1 MIESMLIAGFLGL
14 PAAMLTAML
23 LKRRCLA
30 RYFYKV
36 SLIFVPTC
44 VLAFGPGK
52 SVSAFV
58 GHKGQ
63 TVHMDTD
70 AKDKAKTTKDKVKA
84 ASLIEQAH
92 IVIDINRRY
101 YKFYGK
107 PSETVV
113 GGGSRTVPAYQQ
125 LEWGGA
131 INSPRRAWK
140 NKVSNFDL

>member
-30 RYFYKV
+30 RYFYKA
-36 SLIFVPTC
+36 SLIFVATC

-52 SVSAFV
+52 FVSAFV

-84 ASLIEQAH
+84 ASLIEQAP

-113 GGGSRTVPAYQQ
+113 GGVLERSLCISCRTKLCCCISGNNLQ
-125 LEWGGA
+125 
-131 INSPRRAWK
+131 
-140 NKVSNFDL
+140 KVGISWF

>member
-30 RYFYKV
+30 RYFYKA
-36 SLIFVPTC
+36 SLIFVATC

-52 SVSAFV
+52 SVSAFG

-84 ASLIEQAH
+84 ASLIEQAP

-113 GGGSRTVPAYQQ
+113 GGGLERSQ
-125 LEWGGA
+125 LTNNWNGGRDKLTEA
-131 INSPRRAWK
+131 GVEK
-140 NKVSNFDL
+140 

>member
-30 RYFYKV
+30 RYFYKA
-36 SLIFVPTC
+36 SLIFVATC

-52 SVSAFV
+52 FVSAFG

-84 ASLIEQAH
+84 ASLIEQAP
-92 IVIDINRRY
+92 IVIDINRGGITSSAANRLRRLSGG
-101 YKFYGK
+101 FSNG
-107 PSETVV
+107 PSASLVGPNYVV
-113 GGGSRTVPAYQQ
+113 AFQ
-125 LEWGGA
+125 E
-131 INSPRRAWK
+131 IICK
-140 NKVSNFDL
+140 K